1 MNVLKLIGK
10 VLVVFA
16 LIALVVLGILT
27 MPKFA
32 TEPREAYLQGQI
44 EARRVLVAGK
54 VPGRVETLFFRE
66 GDMVEKGASVAV
78 ISSPEIE
85 AKKMQ
90 AQGALGA
97 ARAQASKAKNGA
109 RSEDITALKAM
120 ADRAQDAA
128 NLAKNTYDRVQKL
141 FNEGV
146 IPLQKRDEAETQM
159 KATQSAADAARAQY
173 NQAVAGARSED
184 KAAAN
189 ALVMQARG
197 ATAEVDAYL
206 EETKI
211 RAPIAGEVSVKLAEE
226 GEVVGS
232 GMPVVAITD
241 LSDSWATFHLREDLL
256 KNVSKG
262 KTFEIFIP
270 ALGKTVEMEVSYI
283 ASVGD
288 YATWRSSKESGGF
301 DLKSFEV
308 RMRPKAVIENLRPGM
323 SALFPVA
330 SIQAENIVNP

>member
-1 MNVLKLIGK
+1 MKAIKFLGK
-10 VLVVFA
+10 FFVVAA
-16 LIALVVLGILT
+16 LIALIVLGVTTLQ
-27 MPKFA
+27 KFA
-32 TEPREAYLQGQI
+32 TEPRDAYLQGQM

-54 VPGRVETLFFRE
+54 VPGRVERLFFRE
-66 GDMVEKGASVAV
+66 GDMVEKNAIVAI

-128 NLAKNTYDRVQKL
+128 NLAKSTYDRVQKL
-141 FNEGV
+141 YNEGV
-146 IPLQKRDEAETQM
+146 LPLQKRDEAETQM
-159 KATQSAADAARAQY
+159 KASQSAADAAKAQY
-173 NQAVAGARSED
+173 DQALAGARSED

-189 ALVMQARG
+189 ALVLQAKG
-197 ATAEVDAYL
+197 ANAEVDAYL

-211 RAPIAGEVSVKLAEE
+211 RAPIAGEVSVKLVEE

-232 GMPVVAITD
+232 GMPVVAVTD
-241 LSDSWATFHLREDLL
+241 LEDSWAVFHLREDML

-262 KTFEIFIP
+262 KVFIMYIP
-270 ALGKTVEMEVSYI
+270 ALAAHIDMEVSYI

-308 RMRPKAVIENLRPGM
+308 RMRPTKKIENLRPGM
-323 SALFPVA
+323 SVLFPVEQ
-330 SIQAENIVNP
+330 IQ

>member
-1 MNVLKLIGK
+1 MNALKMIGK
-10 VLVVFA
+10 VVVVLA
-16 LIALVVLGILT
+16 LIVLVIMGISQLQQ
-27 MPKFA
+27 FA
-32 TEPREAYLQGQI
+32 TQPREQFLQGQM

-54 VPGRVETLFFRE
+54 VPGRIERLFVHE
-66 GDMVEKGASVAV
+66 GDVVNKDSLVAV

-97 ARAQASKAKNGA
+97 AKAQASKARNGA

-120 ADRAQDAA
+120 ADRAQEAA
-128 NLAKNTYDRVQKL
+128 TLAKNTYNRVQKL
-141 FNEGV
+141 YNEGV
-146 IPLQKRDEAETQM
+146 LPLQKRDEAETQM
-159 KATQSAADAARAQY
+159 KASQSAADAARAQY

-189 ALVMQARG
+189 ALVMQAKG
-197 ATAEVDAYL
+197 ANAEVDAYL

-211 RAPIAGEVSVKLAEE
+211 RTPITGEVSLELAEE

-232 GMPVVAITD
+232 GMPIIAVTD
-241 LSDSWATFHLREDLL
+241 LNDSWAVFHLREDYL

-262 KTFEIFIP
+262 KKFYLQVP
-270 ALGKTVEMEVSYI
+270 ALDKTIEMVVSYI

-288 YATWRSSKESGGF
+288 YATWRSSKESSGF
-301 DLKSFEV
+301 DLKTFEV
-308 RMRPKAVIENLRPGM
+308 RMRPTHKVENLRPGM
-323 SALFPVA
+323 SVLLPADDV
-330 SIQAENIVNP
+330 Q

>member
-1 MNVLKLIGK
+1 MKAIKFLGK
-10 VLVVFA
+10 FFVVAA
-16 LIALVVLGILT
+16 LIALIVLGVTTLQ
-27 MPKFA
+27 KFA
-32 TEPREAYLQGQI
+32 TEPRDAYLQGQM

-54 VPGRVETLFFRE
+54 VPGRVERLFFRE
-66 GDMVEKGASVAV
+66 GDMVEKNAIVAI

-128 NLAKNTYDRVQKL
+128 NLAKSTYDRVQKL
-141 FNEGV
+141 YNEGV
-146 IPLQKRDEAETQM
+146 LPLQKRDEAETQM
-159 KATQSAADAARAQY
+159 KASQSAADAAKAQY
-173 NQAVAGARSED
+173 DQALAGARSED

-189 ALVMQARG
+189 ALVLQAKG
-197 ATAEVDAYL
+197 ANAEVDAYL

-211 RAPIAGEVSVKLAEE
+211 RAPIAGEVSVKLVEE

-232 GMPVVAITD
+232 GMPVVAVTD
-241 LSDSWATFHLREDLL
+241 LEDSWAVFHLREDML

-262 KTFEIFIP
+262 KVFMMYIP
-270 ALGKTVEMEVSYI
+270 ALAAHIDMEVSYI

-288 YATWRSSKESGGF
+288 YATCRSSKESGGF

-308 RMRPKAVIENLRPGM
+308 RMRPTKKIENLRPGM
-323 SALFPVA
+323 SVLFPVDQ
-330 SIQAENIVNP
+330 IQ

>member
-1 MNVLKLIGK
+1 MNALKMIGK
-10 VLVVFA
+10 VVVVLA
-16 LIALVVLGILT
+16 LIVLVIMGISQLQQ
-27 MPKFA
+27 FA
-32 TEPREAYLQGQI
+32 TQPREQFLQGQM

-54 VPGRVETLFFRE
+54 VPGRIERLFVHE
-66 GDMVEKGASVAV
+66 GDVVNKDSLVAV

-97 ARAQASKAKNGA
+97 AKAQASKARNGA

-120 ADRAQDAA
+120 ADRAQEAA
-128 NLAKNTYDRVQKL
+128 TLAKNTYNRVQKL
-141 FNEGV
+141 YNEGV
-146 IPLQKRDEAETQM
+146 LPLQKRDEAETQM
-159 KATQSAADAARAQY
+159 KASQSAADAARAQY

-189 ALVMQARG
+189 ALVMQAKG
-197 ATAEVDAYL
+197 ANAEVDAYL

-211 RAPIAGEVSVKLAEE
+211 RTPITGEVSLKLAEE

-232 GMPVVAITD
+232 GMPIIAVTD
-241 LSDSWATFHLREDLL
+241 LNDSWAVFHLREDYL

-262 KTFEIFIP
+262 KKFYLQVP
-270 ALGKTVEMEVSYI
+270 ALDKTIEMTVSYI

-288 YATWRSSKESGGF
+288 YATWRSSKESSGF
-301 DLKSFEV
+301 DLKTFEV
-308 RMRPKAVIENLRPGM
+308 RLRPTHKVENLRPGM
-323 SALFPVA
+323 SVLLPVDD
-330 SIQAENIVNP
+330 IQ

>member
-1 MNVLKLIGK
+1 MKALKVIGK
-10 VLVVFA
+10 VIVVAA
-16 LIALVVLGILT
+16 LIALIVLGISTLQ
-27 MPKFA
+27 KFA
-32 TEPREAYLQGQI
+32 TEPREAYLQGQM

-54 VPGRVETLFFRE
+54 VPGRVETVFFRE
-66 GDMVEKGASVAV
+66 GDMVEKNAIVAI

-97 ARAQASKAKNGA
+97 ARAQASKARNGA
-109 RSEDITALKAM
+109 RSEDVTALKAM

-128 NLAKNTYDRVQKL
+128 NLARNTYDRVQKL
-141 FNEGV
+141 FSEGV
-146 IPLQKRDEAETQM
+146 LPLQKRDEAETQM
-159 KATQSAADAARAQY
+159 RASQSAADAAKAQY
-173 NQAVAGARSED
+173 DQALAGARSED

-189 ALVMQARG
+189 ALVLQAKG
-197 ATAEVDAYL
+197 ANAEVDAYL

-211 RAPIAGEVSVKLAEE
+211 RAPISGEVSVKLIEE

-232 GMPVVAITD
+232 GMPILAVTD
-241 LSDSWATFHLREDLL
+241 LDDSWAVFHLREDML

-262 KTFEIFIP
+262 KSFSMYIP
-270 ALGKTVEMEVSYI
+270 ALDQHVEMEVSYI

-308 RMRPKAVIENLRPGM
+308 RMRPKAKIENLRPGM
-323 SALFPVA
+323 SVLFPVDQ
-330 SIQAENIVNP
+330 IQ

>member
-1 MNVLKLIGK
+1 MNALKMIGK
-10 VLVVFA
+10 VVVVLA
-16 LIALVVLGILT
+16 LIVLVIMGISQLQQ
-27 MPKFA
+27 FA
-32 TEPREAYLQGQI
+32 TQPREQFLQGQM

-54 VPGRVETLFFRE
+54 VPGRIERLLVHE
-66 GDMVEKGASVAV
+66 GDVVYKDSLVAV

-97 ARAQASKAKNGA
+97 AKAQASKARNGA

-120 ADRAQDAA
+120 ADRAQEAA
-128 NLAKNTYDRVQKL
+128 TLAKNTYNRVQKL
-141 FNEGV
+141 YNEGV
-146 IPLQKRDEAETQM
+146 LPLQKRDEAETQM

-189 ALVMQARG
+189 ALVMQAKG
-197 ATAEVDAYL
+197 ANAEVDAYL

-211 RAPIAGEVSVKLAEE
+211 RTPITGEVSLKLAEE

-232 GMPVVAITD
+232 GMPIIAVTD
-241 LSDSWATFHLREDLL
+241 LNDSWAVFHLREDYL

-262 KTFEIFIP
+262 KKFYLQVP
-270 ALGKTVEMEVSYI
+270 ALDKTVEMVVSYI

-288 YATWRSSKESGGF
+288 YATWRSSKESSGF
-301 DLKSFEV
+301 DLKTFEV
-308 RMRPKAVIENLRPGM
+308 RMRPTHKVENLRPGM
-323 SALFPVA
+323 SVLLPADD
-330 SIQAENIVNP
+330 IQ

>member
-1 MNVLKLIGK
+1 MKALKIIGK
-10 VLVVFA
+10 ILVVA
-16 LIALVVLGILT
+16 TLIALIVFGVLTLQ
-27 MPKFA
+27 KFA
-32 TEPREAYLQGQI
+32 TEPRDAYLQGQM

-54 VPGRVETLFFRE
+54 VPGRVDRLFFRE
-66 GDMVEKGASVAV
+66 GEMVEKGSIVAI

-97 ARAQASKAKNGA
+97 ARAQANKAKNGA
-109 RSEDITALKAM
+109 RSEDVTALKAM

-128 NLAKNTYDRVQKL
+128 NLARNTYDRVQKL
-141 FNEGV
+141 YNEGV
-146 IPLQKRDEAETQM
+146 LPLQKRDEAETQM
-159 KATQSAADAARAQY
+159 KASQSAADAAKAQY
-173 NQAVAGARSED
+173 DQALAGARSED

-189 ALVMQARG
+189 ALVLQAKG
-197 ATAEVDAYL
+197 ANAEVDAYL

-211 RAPIAGEVSVKLAEE
+211 RAPISGEISVKLVEE

-232 GMPVVAITD
+232 GMPVVAVTD
-241 LSDSWATFHLREDLL
+241 LDDSWAVFHLREDML

-262 KTFEIFIP
+262 KVFNMFIP
-270 ALGKTVEMEVSYI
+270 ALASNIDMEVSYI

-308 RMRPKAVIENLRPGM
+308 RMRPVQKVENLRPGM
-323 SALFPVA
+323 SVLFPVDQ
-330 SIQAENIVNP
+330 IQ

>member
-1 MNVLKLIGK
+1 MTALKLIGK
-10 VLVVFA
+10 LFVILT
-16 LIALVVLGILT
+16 LIAFAIMGIAQLQT
-27 MPKFA
+27 FA
-32 TEPREAYLQGQI
+32 TAPRESYLQGQM
-44 EARRVLVAGK
+44 EAQRVLVAGK
-54 VPGRVETLFFRE
+54 IPGRIERLFVHE
-66 GDMVEKGASVAV
+66 GDFIQKDSLVAI

-97 ARAQASKAKNGA
+97 ARAQANKARNGA

-120 ADRAQDAA
+120 ADRAQEAA
-128 NLAKNTYDRVQKL
+128 TLAKNTYDRVQKL

-146 IPLQKRDEAETQM
+146 LPLQKRDEAETQM
-159 KATQSAADAARAQY
+159 KASQSAADAAKAQY

-211 RAPIAGEVSVKLAEE
+211 RSPISGEISLKLAEE

-232 GMPVVAITD
+232 GMPVVAVTD
-241 LSDSWATFHLREDLL
+241 LDDSWAVFHLREDLL
-256 KNVSKG
+256 KNVFKG
-262 KTFEIFIP
+262 KKFELFIP
-270 ALGKTVEMEVSYI
+270 ALDKKVEMEVSYI

-301 DLKSFEV
+301 DLKTFEV
-308 RMRPKAVIENLRPGM
+308 RMRPVEKVENLRPGM
-323 SALFPVA
+323 SVLFPVEA
-330 SIQAENIVNP
+330 IK

>member
-1 MNVLKLIGK
+1 MKAIKIIGK
-10 VLVVFA
+10 VIVVLT
-16 LIALVVLGILT
+16 LIALIVLGITTLQ
-27 MPKFA
+27 KFA
-32 TEPREAYLQGQI
+32 TEPREVFLQGQM
-44 EARRVLVAGK
+44 EARRVLVSGK
-54 VPGRVETLFFRE
+54 VPGRVERLFFRE
-66 GDMVEKGASVAV
+66 GDMVEKNAIVAI

-97 ARAQASKAKNGA
+97 ARAQASKARNGA
-109 RSEDITALKAM
+109 RSEDVTALKAM

-141 FNEGV
+141 YSEGV
-146 IPLQKRDEAETQM
+146 LPLQKRDEAETQM
-159 KATQSAADAARAQY
+159 KASQSAADAAKAQY
-173 NQAVAGARSED
+173 DQALAGARSED

-189 ALVMQARG
+189 ALVLQAKG
-197 ATAEVDAYL
+197 ANAEVDAYL

-211 RAPIAGEVSVKLAEE
+211 RAPIAGEISVKLVEE

-232 GMPVVAITD
+232 GMPVMAVTD
-241 LSDSWATFHLREDLL
+241 LDDAWAVFHLREDML

-262 KTFEIFIP
+262 KLFSMYIP
-270 ALGKTVEMEVSYI
+270 ALDQQVEMEVSYI

-308 RMRPKAVIENLRPGM
+308 RMRPTKKVNDLRPGM
-323 SALFPVA
+323 SVLFPVDQ
-330 SIQAENIVNP
+330 IQ

>member
-1 MNVLKLIGK
+1 MKALKIIGK
-10 VLVVFA
+10 VLVVAA
-16 LIALVVLGILT
+16 LIALIVLGISTLQ
-27 MPKFA
+27 KFA
-32 TEPREAYLQGQI
+32 TEPREAFLQGQM

-54 VPGRVETLFFRE
+54 VPGRVETVFFRE
-66 GDMVEKGASVAV
+66 GDMVEKNAIVAI

-97 ARAQASKAKNGA
+97 ARAQASKARNGA
-109 RSEDITALKAM
+109 RSEDVTALKAM

-128 NLAKNTYDRVQKL
+128 NLARNTYDRVQKL
-141 FNEGV
+141 YSEGV
-146 IPLQKRDEAETQM
+146 LPLQKRDEAETQM
-159 KATQSAADAARAQY
+159 KASQSAADAAKAQY
-173 NQAVAGARSED
+173 DQALAGARSED

-189 ALVMQARG
+189 ALVLQAKG
-197 ATAEVDAYL
+197 ANAEVDAYL

-211 RAPIAGEVSVKLAEE
+211 RAPISGEVSVKLVEE

-232 GMPVVAITD
+232 GMPILAVTD
-241 LSDSWATFHLREDLL
+241 LDDSWAVFHLREDML
-256 KNVSKG
+256 KNVFKG
-262 KTFEIFIP
+262 KTFNMYIP
-270 ALGKTVEMEVSYI
+270 ALDMHVDMEVSYI

-308 RMRPKAVIENLRPGM
+308 RMRPKAKVENLRPGM
-323 SALFPVA
+323 SVLFPVEQ
-330 SIQAENIVNP
+330 IQ

>member
-1 MNVLKLIGK
+1 M
-10 VLVVFA
+10 
-16 LIALVVLGILT
+16 
-27 MPKFA
+27 
-32 TEPREAYLQGQI
+32 ER
-44 EARRVLVAGK
+44 
-54 VPGRVETLFFRE
+54 LFFRE
-66 GDMVEKGASVAV
+66 GDMVEKNAIVAI

-128 NLAKNTYDRVQKL
+128 NLAKSTYDRVQKL
-141 FNEGV
+141 YNEGV
-146 IPLQKRDEAETQM
+146 LPLQKRDEAETQM
-159 KATQSAADAARAQY
+159 KASQSAADAAKAQY
-173 NQAVAGARSED
+173 DQALAGARSED

-189 ALVMQARG
+189 ALVLQAKG
-197 ATAEVDAYL
+197 ANAEVDAYL

-211 RAPIAGEVSVKLAEE
+211 RAPIAGEVSVKLVEE

-232 GMPVVAITD
+232 GMPVVAVTD
-241 LSDSWATFHLREDLL
+241 LEDSWAVFHLREDML

-262 KTFEIFIP
+262 KVFMMYIP
-270 ALGKTVEMEVSYI
+270 ALAAHIDMEVSYI

-308 RMRPKAVIENLRPGM
+308 RMRPTKKIENLRPGM
-323 SALFPVA
+323 SVLFPVDQ
-330 SIQAENIVNP
+330 IQ